1 MFHCRSQPVAAPA
14 IATEERSRTLSRKPR
29 LSLSTPAEHPAS
41 EPPLLA
47 RIVSS
52 LDDDKAEDIV
62 TIDLTGRSSLCDAIV
77 VATGRSTRHVA
88 ATAENLAQRLKD
100 AGFTG
105 ARIEGLP
112 QGDWVLIDAGDVIVH
127 LFRAEVR
134 AYYDLEGMWSV
145 DERSTR
151 RRSSSQHAGSA
162 A

>member
-1 MFHCRSQPVAAPA
+1 M
-14 IATEERSRTLSRKPR
+14 
-29 LSLSTPAEHPAS
+29 
-41 EPPLLA
+41 LA

-62 TIDLTGRSSLCDAIV
+62 TIDLTGRSSLCDALV
-77 VATGRSTRHVA
+77 VATGRSSRHVA
-88 ATAENLAQRLKD
+88 ATAENLARRLKD

-145 DERSTR
+145 DERSNR
-151 RRSSSQHAGSA
+151 RHASSQHAGSA

>member
-1 MFHCRSQPVAAPA
+1 
-14 IATEERSRTLSRKPR
+14 
-29 LSLSTPAEHPAS
+29 
-41 EPPLLA
+41 LA

-62 TIDLTGRSSLCDAIV
+62 TIDLTGRSSLCDALV

-88 ATAENLAQRLKD
+88 ATAENLARRLKEW
-100 AGFTG
+100 GFTG

-145 DERSTR
+145 DERSDR
-151 RRSSSQHAGSA
+151 RHAPQHAGSA